1 MINKLM
7 CSLLICSMAFASSAF
22 VFADN
27 NSNLVDNMKS
37 ASLVRRAAVR
47 TVPRR
52 KHEDFKAVIDKLV
65 EEGKLSREKA
75 EQIEKFTQQK
85 KEEQKNA
92 KPEEKG
98 DLRKG
103 HKYGLVND
111 LVNAK
116 IINDAEAEMIRGK
129 LREIKE
135 ANMNEKLNAMVQKG
149 TITQAQ
155 ADKVKVYFENVRKER
170 VEVHKRLQNMTEEQ
184 RDAYFKEHKKDNFMD
199 KLIEDG
205 VLTKE
210 QVQELRNSFKEGRKG
225 KCKDH

>member
-1 MINKLM
+1 MI
-7 CSLLICSMAFASSAF
+7 FASGAF
-22 VFADN
+22 VSADN

-37 ASLVRRAAVR
+37 ASLVKRAAIR
-47 TVPRR
+47 TVPGR
-52 KHEDFKAVIDKLV
+52 KHENFKAVIDKLV

-92 KPEEKG
+92 KPEEKAN
-98 DLRKG
+98 LRKG

-129 LREIKE
+129 FREIKE
-135 ANMNEKLNAMVQKG
+135 ANINEKLTAMVQKG
-149 TITQAQ
+149 TITQVQ
-155 ADKVKVYFENVRKER
+155 ADKAKVYFENARKER
-170 VEVHKRLQNMTEEQ
+170 VEIHKKLQNMTEEQ
-184 RDAYFKEHKKDNFMD
+184 RKAFFKENKKDNVMN
-199 KLIEDG
+199 KLVEDG

-210 QVQELRNSFKEGRKG
+210 QVQELRNSFKEGHKG
-225 KCKDH
+225 KCKDQ